1 MHLPARL
8 CLPFLGL
15 LASLAAAPAPSS
27 RPIEGLRD
35 ASPRVHALTGAR
47 IVVAPGQVIEK
58 GTLVLRDGL
67 IAAVGADVTP
77 PAEARIWDLAGRTLY
92 AGFIEPQAGAFLP
105 AAWKSATATAGAE
118 LPRRGGGGGAAA
130 AAAAA
135 SAASAA
141 EGGVRSWNPRLTPE
155 RSVAHALVPEA
166 GAAEALRT
174 LGFTAANLVP
184 ARGIF
189 RGSGALVSLPD
200 EVGPAAV
207 IRADSM
213 QQVAFEFGGEIG
225 RGTYPSS
232 LMGAVA
238 LVRQTLL
245 DAQWYAA
252 VHEKFGS
259 GLPGVERPEVNL
271 SLAALGPVV
280 QGQQA
285 VFHAMRDELD
295 AERAIG
301 IAREFGLRLTLVGT
315 GTEYRVLAA
324 LKGAGV
330 AVITPLAFPEAPAVE
345 TSAGALE
352 VTLDQLQHWN
362 LAAGNAG
369 RLTGAGVK
377 VAFTT
382 AGLRRTRDFWTNVRR
397 AIHAGLTPESALAAL
412 TTVPAELLGARQLGT
427 LEVGRAG
434 HVVVADGD
442 LFRQDDATVQ
452 MVWVDGAPYPLPGW
466 DRVDARGAWAATWEG
481 ATGPATLS
489 LSGRTPARLTG
500 RAGEARLTVSQQGD
514 ALVMFAPVSAF
525 GGEAASKGTVRLTA
539 QAQGDTL
546 TGAGELPDGTLFRW
560 RARRTGPA
568 PVDAG
573 GEERV
578 SEGRGP
584 GERGGGGG
592 GGGGGAGGGARAR
605 GGRGAGG
612 GGGGGDAAAAAEV
625 PVIARA
631 NVFPAGA
638 YGRAAIPEQ
647 PAAVLFRHAT
657 VWTSGPAGVLEGAD
671 VLVEQGR
678 IKQVGRG
685 LAAPEGAQVIDATG
699 RHLTPGLIDCHSH
712 IAINGGVNEGTSA
725 VTCEVRISDVLDP
738 TDINLYRQLASGV
751 TASNLLHGSANPIG
765 GQNQVIKLRWGQGAD
780 GLRFAAAMPGVKFA
794 LGENVTRANF
804 PAGRG
809 RYPLS
814 RMGVGEI
821 MRDTFARAAELTR
834 EQAEFK
840 AGRRPLPPRRDLRL
854 EAAAEMLA
862 GGRLIHIHSYRQ
874 DEVLMFIRLAQELK
888 LPVATFQHILEG
900 YKVAPEI
907 AALGAGA
914 STFSDWW
921 GFKFEVYDAIPW
933 NGALLRAAG
942 VNVSFNSD
950 DPELARRLNTEA
962 AKAVRY
968 GGVPPAEALQFVTL
982 NPARQLRID
991 ARVGSLEPGK
1001 DADLVVWSGSPLSTY
1016 SRVEQTWIDGRRYF
1030 SREEDAAARAVDAKE
1045 RAALIQLALPARQ
1058 RALAAGGGG
1067 EGEGGGGGGGGDSR
1081 PGVLRALDQLVHGQ
1095 AREIYSSGREAV
1107 ECRTDNL

>member
-1 MHLPARL
+1 M
-8 CLPFLGL
+8 
-15 LASLAAAPAPSS
+15 
-27 RPIEGLRD
+27 
-35 ASPRVHALTGAR
+35 
-47 IVVAPGQVIEK
+47 
-58 GTLVLRDGL
+58 
-67 IAAVGADVTP
+67 
-77 PAEARIWDLAGRTLY
+77 
-92 AGFIEPQAGAFLP
+92 
-105 AAWKSATATAGAE
+105 
-118 LPRRGGGGGAAA
+118 
-130 AAAAA
+130 
-135 SAASAA
+135 
-141 EGGVRSWNPRLTPE
+141 
-155 RSVAHALVPEA
+155 
-166 GAAEALRT
+166 
-174 LGFTAANLVP
+174 
-184 ARGIF
+184 
-189 RGSGALVSLPD
+189 
-200 EVGPAAV
+200 
-207 IRADSM
+207 
-213 QQVAFEFGGEIG
+213 
-225 RGTYPSS
+225 
-232 LMGAVA
+232 
-238 LVRQTLL
+238 
-245 DAQWYAA
+245 
-252 VHEKFGS
+252 
-259 GLPGVERPEVNL
+259 
-271 SLAALGPVV
+271 
-280 QGQQA
+280 
-285 VFHAMRDELD
+285 
-295 AERAIG
+295 
-301 IAREFGLRLTLVGT
+301 
-315 GTEYRVLAA
+315 
-324 LKGAGV
+324 
-330 AVITPLAFPEAPAVE
+330 
-345 TSAGALE
+345 
-352 VTLDQLQHWN
+352 
-362 LAAGNAG
+362 
-369 RLTGAGVK
+369 
-377 VAFTT
+377 
-382 AGLRRTRDFWTNVRR
+382 
-397 AIHAGLTPESALAAL
+397 
-412 TTVPAELLGARQLGT
+412 
-427 LEVGRAG
+427 
-434 HVVVADGD
+434 
-442 LFRQDDATVQ
+442 
-452 MVWVDGAPYPLPGW
+452 
-466 DRVDARGAWAATWEG
+466 
-481 ATGPATLS
+481 
-489 LSGRTPARLTG
+489 
-500 RAGEARLTVSQQGD
+500 
-514 ALVMFAPVSAF
+514 
-525 GGEAASKGTVRLTA
+525 
-539 QAQGDTL
+539 
-546 TGAGELPDGTLFRW
+546 
-560 RARRTGPA
+560 
-568 PVDAG
+568 
-573 GEERV
+573 
-578 SEGRGP
+578 
-584 GERGGGGG
+584 
-592 GGGGGAGGGARAR
+592 
-605 GGRGAGG
+605 
-612 GGGGGDAAAAAEV
+612 
-625 PVIARA
+625 IARA

-647 PAAVLFRHAT
+647 PAVVLFRHAT

-804 PAGRG
+804 PSGRG

-840 AGRRPLPPRRDLRL
+840 AGRRPLPLRRDLRL

-1030 SREEDAAARAVDAKE
+1030 SRDEDAAARAVDAKE

-1067 EGEGGGGGGGGDSR
+1067 EGEGGGGGGGDSR
-1081 PGVLRALDQLVHGQ
+1081 PGVLRALDQLVRGQ